1 MSNGPIFFNYL
12 MDIKMPHIILEC
24 SDNIIESDLKPIC
37 IEIQKILV
45 DKLPTQ
51 LDSCKS
57 RIIRHKNYVLGD
69 NHIDNAFVH
78 VFISV
83 MPGREQKLINSI
95 SEIIVDRLKAFFLES
110 RDRLNLQ
117 ISVAINELPESYR
130 KFKKN

>member
-1 MSNGPIFFNYL
+1 
-12 MDIKMPHIILEC
+12 MPHIILEC

-37 IEIQKILV
+37 VDIQNILV

-69 NHIDNAFVH
+69 NHINNAFVH

-83 MPGREQKLINSI
+83 MPGREQKLINII
-95 SEIIVDRLKAFFLES
+95 SEIILDRLKEFFLES
-110 RDRLNLQ
+110 LNCLNLQ
-117 ISVAINELPESYR
+117 LSVAINDLPESYR
-130 KFKKN
+130 KFKKVNSPAPTPTPCG

>member
-1 MSNGPIFFNYL
+1 
-12 MDIKMPHIILEC
+12 MPHIILEC

-57 RIIRHKNYVLGD
+57 RIIRHKDYVLGD

-95 SEIIVDRLKAFFLES
+95 SEIIVDRLKVFFLES

-117 ISVAINELPESYR
+117 ISVAINDLPESYH